1 MERPLT
7 PRSAALV
14 RALIARAFACDGA
27 ELQLG
32 TLRLRPH
39 QRSAAS
45 RLGNILDELGGALLA
60 DEAGLGKTYVALA
73 VARKARQALI
83 ICPAALIPMWQRS
96 CAAAGT
102 SIPTVSYEAL
112 SRKRSLVPA
121 HDLLILDEAHHAR
134 TPGTRRYRELSSLA
148 AGARVLLLSA
158 TPIHNHGADLAAL
171 FALFLGARAWSM
183 DDAELARF
191 VVRRQ
196 HDMLGDA
203 SLPSLSAPEL
213 LEVGDDEDTLEAIL
227 ALPPPLP
234 PSDGGDGGALLT
246 LGLVRQWASS
256 DAAVIAA
263 LRKRLARAGSLIHA
277 LESGRYPTRGELAAW
292 RYADDS
298 VQLAFPE
305 LVSSA
310 VDEPGPAIGRL
321 LAAVRDHA
329 DALLSVLGLFPFRTS
344 LDDVRV
350 EHLRRLR
357 RRHPGEKVV
366 AFSQYTDTVLAFFH
380 ELRKDGR
387 VAALTSQG
395 GLVAGGP
402 LSRRE
407 ILARFAPRAGGL
419 AAPREADRIEMLL
432 TTDLLSE
439 GMNVQDASVVVHLDL
454 PWTAARMEQRVGRS
468 RRIGAVHRRTAVYA
482 LAPPASAA
490 AMTGIE
496 RRLREKLSVAA
507 RAIGAAGAIL
517 PASPAAPHSAE
528 NVVSKRE
535 ALFSLLA
542 DWWRDKLPDEAREGA
557 GIMAG
562 IAASGRD
569 GFLALAA
576 IQGHPIL
583 FGAFD
588 GEPVTDD
595 PDALLPLVTSANGPD
610 ARADSRADAREMER
624 AADLARDWLAR
635 RHAAHASGAV
645 RSIAGSSRRVAMQ
658 RVARITARLPL
669 HRRAALLPLAAR
681 ARQAITTRF
690 GVGAERVL
698 GELAGA
704 SMPDEAWL
712 QAVSAFGEALPRGP
726 REGEA
731 APSRLMAV
739 LVIRAVSARGELP

>member
-7 PRSAALV
+7 PRSAEVV

-83 ICPAALIPMWQRS
+83 VCPAALIPMWQRS

-134 TPGTRRYRELSSLA
+134 TPGTRRYRELASLA

-158 TPIHNHGADLAAL
+158 TPIHNHAADLAAL
-171 FALFLGARAWSM
+171 FALFLGARAWSL

-191 VVRRQ
+191 VVRRE
-196 HDMLGDA
+196 HDKLGDT

-292 RYADDS
+292 TYADDS

-310 VDEPGPAIGRL
+310 VDEPSPAIGL
-321 LAAVRDHA
+321 LAAVRGHA
-329 DALLSVLGLFPFRTS
+329 DALLSVLGLFPFRAI

-380 ELRKDGR
+380 ELREDGR
-387 VAALTSQG
+387 VAALTSHG
-395 GLVAGGP
+395 GLVAGGA

-419 AAPREADRIEMLL
+419 PPPREAERIEMLL

-439 GMNVQDASVVVHLDL
+439 GMNLQDASVVVHLDL

-496 RRLREKLSVAA
+496 RRLRGKLSEAV

-517 PASPAAPHSAE
+517 PAWPAEPHSAE

-542 DWWRDKLPDEAREGA
+542 EWWRDRLPDEAREAA

-569 GFLALAA
+569 GFLALAT
-576 IQGHPIL
+576 IQGQPIL

-610 ARADSRADAREMER
+610 GRADGRAMER

-635 RHAAHASGAV
+635 RHAALASGAV

-704 SMPDEAWL
+704 SMSDEAWL

-726 REGEA
+726 RAGEGASSELVA
-731 APSRLMAV
+731 L
-739 LVIRAVSARGELP
+739 LVIRAVSVRGELP